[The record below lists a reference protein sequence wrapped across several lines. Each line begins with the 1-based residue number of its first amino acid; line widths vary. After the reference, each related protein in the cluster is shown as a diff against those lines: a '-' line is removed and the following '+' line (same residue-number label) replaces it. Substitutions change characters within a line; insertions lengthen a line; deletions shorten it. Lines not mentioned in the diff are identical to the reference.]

1 LPSWTTQGS
10 AILYEGEKEMN
21 FTRTIRAF
29 ALLGILAA
37 AIGVSVGQTAEQTV
51 NVRMISTTTAE
62 ERVANEVKEKEL
74 RKAAEEKKAAEDAA
88 RIAATSPKARLSQAH
103 ILYITSR
110 TDYFESVQLQNA
122 LLKRSEIDTW
132 QMAIVDDY
140 NKSSAADIE
149 VEVDRPL
156 FTFTFTYKIT
166 DRKTGMLLATGKVTA
181 WDGNAAAPMLAERI
195 VDEVRK
201 ARGEAKK
208 K

>member
-1 LPSWTTQGS
+1 
-10 AILYEGEKEMN
+10 MN
-21 FTRTIRAF
+21 FTCTIRAF
-29 ALLGILAA
+29 ASLGILAT
-37 AIGVSVGQTAEQTV
+37 AIGICSGQTAEQTV

-74 RKAAEEKKAAEDAA
+74 RKAAEEKKAGEDAA

-110 TDYFESVQLQNA
+110 TEYFETVQLQNA
-122 LLKRSEIDTW
+122 LLKRNEIDTW

-140 NKSSAADIE
+140 NQSNAADIE

-166 DRKTGMLLATGKVTA
+166 DRKTGMLLATGKVNA
-181 WDGNAAAPMLAERI
+181 WDSNAAAPMLAERI
-195 VDEVRK
+195 VDEIKK
-201 ARGEAKK
+201 ARGETKK

>member
-1 LPSWTTQGS
+1 
-10 AILYEGEKEMN
+10 MN
-21 FTRTIRAF
+21 FTCTIRMF
-29 ALLGILAA
+29 AVPGVLAA
-37 AIGVSVGQTAEQTV
+37 AIGISSGQTTEQTV

-74 RKAAEEKKAAEDAA
+74 RKAADEKKAAEDAA
-88 RIAATSPKARLSQAH
+88 RIAATSPKARLTQAR
-103 ILYITSR
+103 ILYITSS
-110 TDYFESVQLQNA
+110 TDYFETVQLQNA

-140 NKSSAADIE
+140 NKSSAADLE
-149 VEVDRPL
+149 VNIDRPL

-166 DRKTGMLLATGKVTA
+166 DRKTGVLLATGKVTA

-195 VDEVRK
+195 VDEIRK
-201 ARGEAKK
+201 ARGETKK